1 MRKVYSKLFVSL
13 SMVVLLGCTVNSSED
28 EVVLDGTAI
37 GSADAQEGGE
47 RCASMKVHEEKIK
60 ENPGLLKKMEEI
72 EAHTQRFI
80 QSQDKKTKDGSSG
93 NLITYAVNDA
103 STTIEIPVVVNV
115 IYNTAQQNI
124 SEDQIRSQIAVLN
137 QDFRATN
144 TDLNTTTTFST
155 LKSDL
160 NYHFTL
166 KTIVRK
172 QSSKTSWGTRD
183 AMKKSKQGG
192 IDPTSP
198 TTNLNIWICD
208 IGGGILGYAQFPGG
222 ASSTDG
228 VVIGPE
234 YFGNKAY
241 MTTSTTPYL
250 AAPFDKGRTATH
262 EIGHWMNLRHI
273 WGDATCGSDLVDDTP
288 THNAANYGCPAAG
301 HKSTCAGTPV
311 EMTMNY
317 MDYTDDACMY
327 MFSAGQKTRSRAVFA
342 TGGPRSG
349 FYATVQ

>member
-1 MRKVYSKLFVSL
+1 MRKVSRKLFVSL
-13 SMVVLLGCTVNSSED
+13 SMAVMLGCTVDSSED
-28 EVVLDGTAI
+28 EFALDGTVT
-37 GSADAQEGGE
+37 GSADAQGSGE

-72 EAHTQRFI
+72 EAHTQRFVK
-80 QSQDKKTKDGSSG
+80 SQESKTSG
-93 NLITYAVNDA
+93 GTGDVSTASVNDVNA
-103 STTIEIPVVVNV
+103 TIEIPVVVNV

-124 SEDQIRSQIAVLN
+124 SLDQINSQIEVLN
-137 QDFRATN
+137 RDFRATN
-144 TDLNTTTTFST
+144 TDINNVPATFAG

-166 KTIVRK
+166 KTVNRK

-183 AMKKSKQGG
+183 AMKSTQKGG
-192 IDPTSP
+192 ISPTSP
-198 TTNLNIWICD
+198 TNTLNIWVCN

-222 ASSTDG
+222 SSSTDG

-234 YFGNKAY
+234 FFGNKTY
-241 MTTSTTPYL
+241 MGTPASAYL
-250 AAPFDKGRTATH
+250 ASPYDKGRTATH

-273 WGDATCGSDLVDDTP
+273 WGDATCGSDLVSDTP
-288 THNAANYGCPAAG
+288 THNTANYGCPSAD
-301 HKSTCAGTPV
+301 HRSTCGGTPL

-327 MFSAGQKTRSRAVFA
+327 MFSAGQKTRSRAIFA
-342 TGGPRSG
+342 AGGPRSG
-349 FYATVQ
+349 YAAVQ